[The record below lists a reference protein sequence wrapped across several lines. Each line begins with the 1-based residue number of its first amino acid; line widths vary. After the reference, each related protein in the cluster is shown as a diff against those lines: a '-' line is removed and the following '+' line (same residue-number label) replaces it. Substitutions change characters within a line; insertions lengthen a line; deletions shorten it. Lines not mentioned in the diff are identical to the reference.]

1 MVFLPADFQDDVV
14 YRQKLETLG
23 VEVIVKGR
31 GYESV
36 TRYLVT
42 EAHAFASIY
51 LIRVCLLYTSPSPR
65 D

>member
-1 MVFLPADFQDDVV
+1 M

-51 LIRVCLLYTSPSPR
+51 LIRVNVAEQLLSLIHI
-65 D
+65 